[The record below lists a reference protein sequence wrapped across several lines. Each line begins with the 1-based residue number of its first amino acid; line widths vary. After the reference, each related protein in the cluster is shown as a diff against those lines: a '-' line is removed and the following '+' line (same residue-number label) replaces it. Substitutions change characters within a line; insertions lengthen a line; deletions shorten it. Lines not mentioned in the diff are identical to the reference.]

1 MQRELRTT
9 PKYSSR
15 NGSNVNYDKVKAKP
29 GRSEL
34 LTMSTLRRGSCPDVV
49 QLPPT
54 ILTVLQNR
62 ARSTDFLSH
71 DPGDLTLELG
81 RDQTNGIK
89 PVPMSAPIG
98 NHTFSDPLSCAN
110 NSFSDPALSGHLSV
124 PDRDLV
130 TRTFSNPEQSPTGR
144 YTRPTRP
151 VKMKHKVSLGKQF
164 CNFKPCDDTILEE
177 TVLHNGAATSEPC
190 GMRVKR
196 HATSTPN
203 IGRQCENEN
212 SFCIDAPTFHSL
224 RKGSE
229 PARPPD
235 QGVVGQMK
243 RYSIQINHTLEN
255 VAHRILGERS
265 SKDATYN
272 VSIGAL
278 SGISVCQYTYFFT
291 MSITY

>member
-1 MQRELRTT
+1 
-9 PKYSSR
+9 
-15 NGSNVNYDKVKAKP
+15 
-29 GRSEL
+29 
-34 LTMSTLRRGSCPDVV
+34 MSTLRRGSCPDVV

-89 PVPMSAPIG
+89 HVPMSAPIA

-272 VSIGAL
+272 VSIEIWSIDGL
-278 SGISVCQYTYFFT
+278 SGISVYQYTHFCYT
-291 MSITY
+291 APILSIM